1 MERRNMGA
9 GFWVRIM
16 FGAFAA
22 GVTLYA
28 MLEF

>member
-1 MERRNMGA
+1 MGA

-28 MLEF
+28 MWEF